1 MVKTFKN
8 IFIRTSLQKEIYIIL
23 KKTYY
28 SFSFQLLL
36 LSLQENKNI

>member
-23 KKTYY
+23 KKHII
-28 SFSFQLLL
+28 
-36 LSLQENKNI
+36 LSLSNYYYYLCRKTKI